1 MGQDNATC
9 IFSDSN
15 YSVKQDVRCITFCRK
30 NLNRSYVFNW
40 QLMLFQSRSF
50 RVTAVGGDVVVTSW

>member
-1 MGQDNATC
+1 MGQDNTTC

-40 QLMLFQSRSF
+40 QLMLFQSMSF
-50 RVTAVGGDVVVTSW
+50 LVTAVGGDVVVTSW